1 MRIADAHCDTFFE
14 FKNNP
19 FDSEQAAWN
28 VEKFKSVNGVL
39 QYGAICVLPP
49 NHGDSALRIAFSALG
64 NIYKLSLIHI

>member
-49 NHGDSALRIAFSALG
+49 N
-64 NIYKLSLIHI
+64 